1 MAYLIEESP
10 RMLMPSLAMMVGIN
24 EALVLQQVHF
34 LCTQPQSGV
43 VDADGNKW
51 IWNTYETWKE
61 VYFPFWGVRTI
72 QDLFLSLEKKG
83 LLLTTTRLLDKWDNT
98 KFYRVDVEAVRAG
111 IEPEKTTR
119 RGAQEPQSR
128 GDSTVGAGTS
138 STAHRA
144 EASITQIPEP
154 SYKGTDSL
162 TDSLTDYFTH
172 AGARS
177 EEIPEASGGSDGED
191 DIQVGDNALNVE
203 DESVLVLSPSSE
215 RSEGLEEESP
225 GAGGE
230 AAADRG
236 EYADLFPYPFD
247 QLYHAFEEYF
257 DNQIGLC
264 RITPAQIA
272 FLEPE
277 TPLKDLEAW
286 KETIDTYRGNFNAEL
301 GRYLPDKFATVIQVF
316 KMHHSRLMRERRE
329 TGVTNGQKHILSIT
343 DREKE
348 DAAYKAQNKLTA
360 PPKT

>member
-1 MAYLIEESP
+1 MNRIK
-10 RMLMPSLAMMVGIN
+10 RVKN
-24 EALVLQQVHF
+24 EQFVTMSNV
-34 LCTQPQSGV
+34 
-43 VDADGNKW
+43 
-51 IWNTYETWKE
+51 I
-61 VYFPFWGVRTI
+61 FWDKG
-72 QDLFLSLEKKG
+72 LSLKAKG
-83 LLLTTTRLLDKWDNT
+83 LYATVMGLPDSWNFTVAGLAKITKESRDAIASGIDELTTSGYVVKERVKDAQGRFTGMNYTFFEVARIADYPTSDNPT
-98 KFYRVDVEAVRAG
+98 SENAAQVSIISIVNKESSNEDSSYQ
-111 IEPEKTTR
+111 EKHT
-119 RGAQEPQSR
+119 
-128 GDSTVGAGTS
+128 
-138 STAHRA
+138 HN
-144 EASITQIPEP
+144 
-154 SYKGTDSL
+154 
-162 TDSLTDYFTH
+162 TH
-172 AGARS
+172 AGARGDEVS
-177 EEIPEASGGSDGED
+177 EASGESDGED
-191 DIQVGDNALNVE
+191 DLQVGDNALNADAE
-203 DESVLVLSPSSE
+203 EVLSLSPSSE
-215 RSEGLEEESP
+215 RSEGLGEESP
-225 GAGGE
+225 GAAGGE

-360 PPKT
+360 PPKSE